1 MMYFS
6 SLIWVVCENHGIEQ
20 VKDLPNHRLLAT
32 RGATLSNYFSVTH
45 PSGPN
50 YRSMAAGEFW
60 TREEHLGIERPTI
73 VTQTG
78 VPALV
83 WSFKGPPALR
93 HNPLEDLKSPHQ
105 KIATL
110 DPDTLPESCILYVGM
125 DDKNNAHSGP
135 LAVAD
140 ANLGELVQRL
150 DRSSWF
156 HRPVA
161 GRYPALFVVWDEA
174 YTASNQVFAAL
185 LGDGVQP
192 GASCADKLNHFSFCR
207 LVTDNW
213 QQEPLENAAAATPI
227 TNIWV

>member
-1 MMYFS
+1 MKYFS
-6 SLIWVVCENHGIEQ
+6 SLIWVVYENHGIEQ
-20 VKDLPNHRLLAT
+20 VKDLPNHQLLMEK
-32 RGATLSNYFSVTH
+32 GAALTHYFSVTH

-60 TREEHLGIERPTI
+60 TREEHLGQERPTV

-93 HNPLEDLKSPHQ
+93 HNPFADLQSAHKEVT
-105 KIATL
+105 TL
-110 DPDTLPESCILYVGM
+110 DLESLPESCILYVGL

-135 LAVAD
+135 LALAD
-140 ANLGELVQRL
+140 ANLGELIARL
-150 DRSSWF
+150 DRSAWF
-156 HRPVA
+156 HRPVG

-174 YTASNQVFAAL
+174 YSANNQVFAAL
-185 LGDGVQP
+185 YGDGVRP
-192 GASCADKLNHFSFCR
+192 GARCAEKLDHFSFCR

-213 QQEPLENAAAATPI
+213 EQPPLGNAATAALI

>member
-1 MMYFS
+1 MRYFS
-6 SLIWVVCENHGIEQ
+6 SLIWVVYENHGIEQ
-20 VKDLPNHRLLAT
+20 VKNLPNHQLLAA

-60 TREEHLGIERPTI
+60 TREEHLGVERPTI
-73 VTQTG
+73 VTRTG

-93 HNPLEDLKSPHQ
+93 HNPLEDLQSPHQ
-105 KIATL
+105 KVTAL

-140 ANLGELVQRL
+140 ANLGELMSRL
-150 DRSSWF
+150 DRSAWF

-185 LGDGVQP
+185 LGDGVQA
-192 GASCADKLNHFSFCR
+192 GASCTDRLDHFSFCR

-213 QQEPLENAAAATPI
+213 EQEPLENAAAATPI